1 MYLAEIFSLQT
12 ILMSNSTIDVETTDL
27 TEGNDFVKAL
37 YNERNCV
44 SKTWDDFLKQPKSDG
59 YVNNVN
65 RVPNSFSKVTDKKD
79 DPYTTMEDCFKVP
92 KIEENNPI
100 YIYR

>member
-1 MYLAEIFSLQT
+1 M
-12 ILMSNSTIDVETTDL
+12 
-27 TEGNDFVKAL
+27 
-37 YNERNCV
+37 NCV
-44 SKTWDDFLKQPKSDG
+44 SKTWDDFLKLPKSDG

>member
-1 MYLAEIFSLQT
+1 
-12 ILMSNSTIDVETTDL
+12 MSNSTIDVETIDY
-27 TEGNDFVKAL
+27 TEGEDCMKAL

-44 SKTWDDFLKQPKSDG
+44 SKTWDDFLKLPKSDG
-59 YVNNVN
+59 YLNNVK

-79 DPYTTMEDCFKVP
+79 DPYTTIAPIPKV
-92 KIEENNPI
+92 EEHNPI

>member
-1 MYLAEIFSLQT
+1 
-12 ILMSNSTIDVETTDL
+12 MSNSTIDVETIDY
-27 TEGNDFVKAL
+27 TEGNDFMKVL

-44 SKTWDDFLKQPKSDG
+44 SATWDYFLKLPKSDG
-59 YVNNVN
+59 YWNNAK

-79 DPYTTMEDCFKVP
+79 DPCTTMEDCLKVP
-92 KIEENNPI
+92 KVVEHNPT